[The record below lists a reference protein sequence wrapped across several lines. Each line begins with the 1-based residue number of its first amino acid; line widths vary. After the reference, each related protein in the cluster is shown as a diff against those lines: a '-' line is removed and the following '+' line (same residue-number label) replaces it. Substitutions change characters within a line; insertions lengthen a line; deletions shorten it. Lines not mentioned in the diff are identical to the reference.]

1 MCVYA
6 GISLRLP
13 FLHRVGERYE
23 GGDSDLPSQTVVE
36 VPPSLLHA
44 TLKMNLKYFPISS
57 GMKRAE
63 KYKLA
68 FGEPAH

>member
-1 MCVYA
+1 MCVYLC
-6 GISLRLP
+6 ISFRSP

-23 GGDSDLPSQTVVE
+23 GRDSDLPSQTVVD
-36 VPPSLLHA
+36 VPPSSLHA
-44 TLKMNLKYFPISS
+44 ALKTNLKYFHISS

-63 KYKLA
+63 KYKLT